1 MNSKIT
7 LLAFSVV
14 VLACTSQNDPAKKP
28 AIVLPDKEEEAS
40 AAPASASPYQFS
52 SPEKVF
58 TMPIT
63 LREISGLEVMD
74 NDHLACV
81 QDEDGSI
88 YVYSVTEEK
97 VTKKIP
103 FAARGDYEELAIVGK
118 DAYVLESSGT
128 IYHVKNFGAGDKPEV
143 KKIETQLT
151 KGSDAEGMCYDK
163 ANNRLLISLKGKAE
177 KQEDK
182 KKDIYA
188 FELATQKLSDSPV
201 LMLSLKDLQKGMSSA
216 AGNSEDKSLKKAKKE
231 DEVDKVFT
239 PSGMAIHPVTGEIY
253 VLSTQNNLVAILDPS
268 GKVKEVHT
276 LENKLFIQPEG
287 ITFSDEGDLYISNEG
302 QKGLGNILKF
312 TYGKK

>member
-7 LLAFSVV
+7 LIAFSV
-14 VLACTSQNDPAKKP
+14 LISACTSQNDPAKKP
-28 AIVLPDKEEEAS
+28 GIELPAKEEAAE
-40 AAPASASPYQFS
+40 AAPAPAPYEFS

-58 TMPIT
+58 TLPLN

-74 NDHLACV
+74 KEHLACV

-88 YVYSVTEEK
+88 YIYSVTEEK
-97 VTKKIP
+97 VTRKIP
-103 FAARGDYEELAIVGK
+103 FAARGDYEELAIVGN
-118 DAYVLESSGT
+118 DAYVLESSG
-128 IYHVKNFGAGDKPEV
+128 ILYHVKNYSAGDKPEV
-143 KKIETQLT
+143 KKITTQLS
-151 KGSDAEGMCYDK
+151 KESDAEGMCYDK

-177 KQEDK
+177 KQDEK

-188 FELATQKLSDSPV
+188 FDLATQKLSDSPV
-201 LMLSLKDLQKGMSSA
+201 LLLNLKDLQKGMDGA
-216 AGNSEDKSLKKAKKE
+216 AGKGQDKSLKKAKKE

-239 PSGMAIHPVTGEIY
+239 PSGMSIHPVTGDIY
-253 VLSTQNNLVAILDPS
+253 VLSTQNNLVAILSPS
-268 GKVKEVHT
+268 GDVREVHS